1 MSAARIAVDA
11 RPLCYPGTG
20 IGRYTHE
27 LLARLCH
34 MGGEW
39 FLYAHQDYDRAAF
52 DLPNV
57 HHRSAGIPPA
67 LRGSQ
72 LGQLW
77 FPLWARRD
85 RVQAL
90 WGPRHQLPPLLP
102 AGLRTVLTVHDLV
115 WKEYGDT
122 MRFPGR
128 QVESLLTPR
137 ALARADVIAVV
148 SEFTRGQLQ
157 RYFPQWAHKVTL
169 VPGASLLLGHGSAP
183 LQSGGTGSGYYLF
196 VGTLEPRKNLPR
208 LLRAYARYVREA
220 PQPRSLRVAGGGGWG
235 GQDIGAL
242 VAELGLESQVQLMG
256 KVDGERLL
264 DLYRGAHAL
273 LMPSLYEGFGLPV
286 VEALSVGV
294 PAIVS
299 RDSAMEEVGGAA
311 CVLVDPLSE
320 ADICAALAKLDRDTA
335 LHASL
340 AGRALAQAQRYS
352 WDDSAN
358 KMARLLLQ

>member
-1 MSAARIAVDA
+1 MSEVRIAVDA

-27 LLARLCH
+27 LLYRLCR
-34 MGGEW
+34 MGGQW
-39 FLYAHQDYDRAAF
+39 FLYAHQHYDRSPF

-57 HHRSAGIPPA
+57 HHRSAGLPA
-67 LRGSQ
+67 AMRGSQ
-72 LGQLW
+72 LGLLL
-77 FPLWARRD
+77 FPYWARRD

-102 AGLRTVLTVHDLV
+102 AGIRTVLTMHDLV

-128 QVESLLTPR
+128 QVEDFMTPR
-137 ALARADVIAVV
+137 ALARADAIAVV
-148 SEFTRGQLQ
+148 SEFTRGQLHK
-157 RYFPQWAHKVTL
+157 YFPQWDNKVTL
-169 VPGASLLLGHGSAP
+169 VPGASMLAATD
-183 LQSGGTGSGYYLF
+183 GGELAGDAANSGYFLF

-208 LLRAYARYVREA
+208 LLRAYARYVTENPGARL
-220 PQPRSLRVAGGGGWG
+220 LRIAGGAGWG

-242 VAELGLESQVQLMG
+242 VRELGLASRVQLVG
-256 KVDGERLL
+256 KVDGERLRQ
-264 DLYRGAHAL
+264 LYRGAHAL

-299 RDSAMEEVGGAA
+299 RNSAMEEVGGAA
-311 CVLVDPLSE
+311 CLLVDPLSE
-320 ADICAALAKLDRDTA
+320 ADICQAMARLGADPALRAE
-335 LHASL
+335 L
-340 AGRALAQAQRYS
+340 AGRAQAEAKRYS
-352 WDDSAN
+352 WDDSAE

>member
-1 MSAARIAVDA
+1 MSEARIAVDA

-27 LLARLCH
+27 LLYRLCR
-34 MGGEW
+34 MGGQW
-39 FLYAHQDYDRAAF
+39 FFYAHQRYDRAPF

-57 HHRSAGIPPA
+57 RHRSAGMPA
-67 LRGSQ
+67 AMRGSQ
-72 LGQLW
+72 LGQLL
-77 FPLWARRD
+77 FPYWARRD

-102 AGLRTVLTVHDLV
+102 GKMRTVLTMHDLV

-128 QVESLLTPR
+128 QVENFLTPR
-137 ALARADVIAVV
+137 AMARADVIAVV
-148 SEFTRGQLQ
+148 SEFTRAQLDK
-157 RYFPQWAHKVTL
+157 YFPQWSHKVTL
-169 VPGASLLLGHGSAP
+169 VPGASMLSGT
-183 LQSGGTGSGYYLF
+183 SGGEPPQGEADSGYFLF

-208 LLRAYARYVREA
+208 LLRAYGRYVSDTPDAR
-220 PQPRSLRVAGGGGWG
+220 LLKIAGGAGWG
-235 GQDIGAL
+235 KQDIGAL
-242 VAELGLESQVQLMG
+242 VRELGLASRVQLVG
-256 KVDGERLL
+256 KVDGDRLL
-264 DLYRGAHAL
+264 ELYRGAHAL

-299 RDSAMEEVGGAA
+299 RASAMEEVGGAA
-311 CVLVDPLSE
+311 CLLVDPLSE
-320 ADICAALAKLDRDTA
+320 AEITHALAWLGSDAALR
-335 LHASL
+335 SEL
-340 AGRALAQAQRYS
+340 AGCAVEEAKRYS
-352 WDDSAN
+352 WDDSAE